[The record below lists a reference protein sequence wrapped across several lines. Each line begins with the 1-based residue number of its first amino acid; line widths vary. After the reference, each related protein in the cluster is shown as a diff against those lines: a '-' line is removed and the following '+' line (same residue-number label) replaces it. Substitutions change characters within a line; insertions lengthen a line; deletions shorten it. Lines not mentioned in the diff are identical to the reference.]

1 MAKWGPGCSA
11 LSGLLFEI
19 GPITFEPVEYGDFKP
34 AEYNSSFPSLVLN
47 PHTWTKVASFIFLD
61 LPICTGFSY
70 ARTSAARQSDD
81 MQASDHAYQFLHK
94 WFNGHPEFLRNSF
107 YMAGDSYSGLGVPI
121 VSQLI
126 ANGNAKGLEPFIN
139 LKGYLL
145 GNPLTYHGDYNH
157 GILYAHGMGLIS
169 DELFKVLG
177 REEVV
182 LSTVWNFL
190 GLRLLVLDRVIMLC
204 VGVDVELRETR
215 KGCGAR
221 RDRTSD
227 QEEGCTTGVWVKV
240 TIDLFQHWEGG
251 SGDAGEEVAD
261 KGEIELPE
269 TVVPVRAEKMGFEH
283 QIQYDGWLHCPRS
296 KGSVE
301 KEKEHQSLLGIADGY
316 VTAIY
321 KL

>member
-1 MAKWGPGCSA
+1 MAKRKRGLLVLCCNLFSVLLFLLAEVLHFSERVVAAGSPVKFLPGFKGP
-11 LSGLLFEI
+11 LPFELETGLLFEI

-47 PHTWTKVASFIFLD
+47 PHTWKKVASFIFLD
-61 LPICTGFSY
+61 LPVCTGFSY

-145 GNPLTYHGDYNH
+145 GNPLTYRGDYNQ

-169 DELFKVLG
+169 DELF
-177 REEVV
+177 EVRIV
-182 LSTVWNFL
+182 
-190 GLRLLVLDRVIMLC
+190 
-204 VGVDVELRETR
+204 
-215 KGCGAR
+215 
-221 RDRTSD
+221 
-227 QEEGCTTGVWVKV
+227 
-240 TIDLFQHWEGG
+240 
-251 SGDAGEEVAD
+251 
-261 KGEIELPE
+261 
-269 TVVPVRAEKMGFEH
+269 
-283 QIQYDGWLHCPRS
+283 
-296 KGSVE
+296 
-301 KEKEHQSLLGIADGY
+301 
-316 VTAIY
+316 
-321 KL
+321 

>member
-1 MAKWGPGCSA
+1 MGCTAKLSGLDQQNWEVLHFSERVVAAGSPVKFLPGFKGPLPFELETGSYFLVKMDLNLLSTGWCFQLNGGPRCSA
-11 LSGLLFEI
+11 LSSLLFEI

-47 PHTWTKVASFIFLD
+47 PHTWKKVASFIFLD
-61 LPICTGFSY
+61 LPVCTGFSY

-145 GNPLTYHGDYNH
+145 GNPLTYRGDYNQ

-169 DELFKVLG
+169 DELF
-177 REEVV
+177 EVRIV
-182 LSTVWNFL
+182 
-190 GLRLLVLDRVIMLC
+190 
-204 VGVDVELRETR
+204 
-215 KGCGAR
+215 
-221 RDRTSD
+221 
-227 QEEGCTTGVWVKV
+227 
-240 TIDLFQHWEGG
+240 
-251 SGDAGEEVAD
+251 
-261 KGEIELPE
+261 
-269 TVVPVRAEKMGFEH
+269 
-283 QIQYDGWLHCPRS
+283 
-296 KGSVE
+296 
-301 KEKEHQSLLGIADGY
+301 
-316 VTAIY
+316 
-321 KL
+321 